1 MVSSKTTATVFVLW
15 VKEREK
21 IYSSAGKL
29 GQLKLVVCGGGGEND
44 WGLTLW
50 VGQSGVAIAAGVL

>member
-29 GQLKLVVCGGGGEND
+29 GQLKLVVCGGGGE
-44 WGLTLW
+44 TT
-50 VGQSGVAIAAGVL
+50 GV